1 VGVRPKGLGMKYRLS
16 ALAVLLGLTCLCNAQ
31 SPLRSLKALHALTN
45 SEAAHHYSADFEAT
59 VTYFR
64 GYERTLFVQDGDYA
78 IYVQPRSDYK
88 LAPGD
93 RIRIQGITQPSFR
106 PFVGDARLTFLRHGV
121 PPQPVQASFE
131 DLVHIRDDCKYVTVR
146 GRVLSADI
154 TLSSDRRSI
163 ILRLLSDGGSLEVN
177 VDNDDSSALAGLLD
191 ADVAVTGAVSGRFD
205 GKMEMTGIVLHAQG
219 LNDVKVLRP
228 ANTSPWT
235 LPITPMDEI
244 LSAYHEVNS
253 SERVRV
259 QGTVT
264 YYAPGSAVV
273 LQNGDRSLW
282 INTATRGD
290 LKLGDEADAT
300 GFPDVHDK
308 FLKLRDAEVQDSNV
322 TAPIEPVTVTWQDL
336 AQSHHVFDLVSIEGK
351 VVAEVREAAQDEYD
365 LENNG
370 HLFSAIFR
378 HPLPGAAG
386 ALPDMKKI
394 PIGASVRVTGICILE
409 DSNPFN
415 NDVPFDL
422 LLRDYN
428 DVAVIARP
436 SLLSVDNLIRLVTIL
451 LLIVLAVSAWGWM
464 LNRKVRQQTTA
475 LATRIESEAALER
488 RNAQIEQRRSRILED
503 INGTRPLT
511 DLLEEITEFTS
522 FQLDGSPCWCEVT
535 DGARLG
541 HFAAEPRGRRI
552 VRQEILSRTGT
563 RLGVLCAAVGAPEAL
578 PAEEHAFF
586 VGTRLASL
594 AIETRRLYN
603 DLVHRSEFDLLTDV
617 HNRFSLDKQLDLL
630 IARARDEAS
639 IFGLIYID
647 LDEFKQ
653 VNDIYGHRIGDLY
666 LQEACARMKRQL
678 RAGDLLARLGGDEF
692 AAVAPGARHRADVEE
707 IAQRLEQC
715 FDAPFHLGAH
725 ILHGSA
731 SVGIALFPEDGNN
744 KDSLLSAADAA
755 MYVAKNTRQ
764 ERESDSGSGRR
775 PSRSEAQD

>member
-1 VGVRPKGLGMKYRLS
+1 MKFRLS
-16 ALAVLLGLTCLCNAQ
+16 ALAVLFGLGSLCTAQ

-45 SEAAHHYSADFEAT
+45 SEAAHHYPADFEAT

-64 GYERTLFVQDGDYA
+64 GYEGTLFVQDGDYA
-78 IYVQPRSDYK
+78 IYVQPKSDYK
-88 LAPGD
+88 VVPGD
-93 RIRIQGITQPSFR
+93 RIRIEGITEPSFR
-106 PFVGDARLTFLRHGV
+106 PFVGDATLTFLHHGA

-131 DLVHIRDDCKYVTVR
+131 DLVHVRDDCKYVTVR

-163 ILRLLSDGGSLEVN
+163 VLRLLSDGGSLEVN
-177 VDNDDSSALAGLLD
+177 VDSDDSTALAGLLD

-205 GKMEMTGIVLHAQG
+205 GKMEMTGIVLHSQG
-219 LNDVKVLRP
+219 LNDVKILRP
-228 ANTSPWT
+228 AHASPWT

-244 LSAYHEVNS
+244 LSAYHEVS
-253 SERVRV
+253 DSQRVRV

-282 INTATRGD
+282 INTQSRSD

-308 FLKLRDAEVQDSNV
+308 FLKLRDAEVQDSHV
-322 TAPIEPVTVTWQDL
+322 SAPIQPIAVMWQDL
-336 AQSHHVFDLVSIEGK
+336 AQSHHVFDLVSIQGV

-365 LENNG
+365 LMSNG
-370 HLFSAIFR
+370 HLFSAIVR
-378 HPLPGAAG
+378 HALPGAG
-386 ALPDMKKI
+386 DPI
-394 PIGASVRVTGICILE
+394 PAMRHIDPGTRVRVTGICILE

-422 LLRDYN
+422 LLRDY
-428 DVAVIARP
+428 DDIAVVAKP
-436 SLLSVDNLIRLVTIL
+436 SPVSVENLMRVVSIL
-451 LLIVLAVSAWGWM
+451 LVIVLVVSAWGWM
-464 LNRKVRQQTTA
+464 LKRKVRQQTAA
-475 LATRIESEAALER
+475 LATRIEAEAALER

-503 INGTRPLT
+503 INGTRPLAE
-511 DLLEEITEFTS
+511 LLEEITEFTS
-522 FQLDGSPCWCEVT
+522 FQLDGVPCWCEVT

-541 HFAAEPRGRRI
+541 HFEAEPRGGRI
-552 VRQEILSRTGT
+552 ARHEILSRTGA
-563 RLGVLCAAVGAPEAL
+563 RLGVLCAAVGAAEAL
-578 PAEEHAFF
+578 PGEEHAFF
-586 VGTRLASL
+586 VGTRVASL
-594 AIETRRLYN
+594 AIETRRLYS

-617 HNRFSLDKQLDLL
+617 HNRFSLDKQLDVL
-630 IARARDEAS
+630 IARAREEAS

-653 VNDIYGHRIGDLY
+653 VNDVYGHRIGDLY

-678 RAGDLLARLGGDEF
+678 RSGDLLARLGGDEF

-707 IAQRLEQC
+707 IALRLERC
-715 FDAPFHLGAH
+715 FDEPFHLGAH
-725 ILHGSA
+725 VLHGSA
-731 SVGIALFPEDGNN
+731 SVGLALFPEDGNN

-764 ERESDSGSGRR
+764 ERESDSRGGRFR
-775 PSRSEAQD
+775 SSRSESQD